1 MSDDELRMNRRL
13 FLKHSAAATAM
24 SAAWYSVAMKTDAL
38 ARAQQY
44 RMRTFGTEFGSG
56 MPYPYFEPP
65 PG

>member
-1 MSDDELRMNRRL
+1 MNRRL

-24 SAAWYSVAMKTDAL
+24 SAVWYSMAMKTDAL
-38 ARAQQY
+38 VRAQQNQVQA
-44 RMRTFGTEFGSG
+44 FGTEFGSG